1 MIRTLEL
8 AKATSHQGHQVTLS
22 FMHPAFNPPAFFYDV
37 IKAFKSERLLIRY
50 KSYAES
56 RKPKDGPPGKIT
68 ESKPRLIG
76 LIRQI
81 ISSLRYIPEEI
92 KLLKE
97 IRPDVIIARPDH
109 VVSFIFTA
117 KYLRIPLILETDG
130 PIEELDFFWGISS
143 RWLRYIDLIRGRSAD
158 AILYISNVCGQ
169 LWLNKGI
176 PEERLFLCPNGADPE
191 VFRPLSLTER
201 EKIRH
206 QFGLRG
212 STVIG
217 FSGNQRRWHGID
229 RLLKSVIP
237 LLRQNP
243 LIKIFIIGT
252 IEDKR
257 SLGLNNLP
265 VDIIEKQVIFTGA
278 VNYLEMPKII
288 DISDIVVMPY
298 PSMELFHFSPM
309 KMFEAMS
316 LGKIII
322 APLQGQIA
330 DILSSLDSAILYEP
344 DQGDALL
351 NAIKLGLE
359 VVSNGMNG
367 ISGRELLIRGH
378 SWTTR
383 GKVVSEACSYAIKSK
398 KLANA

>member
-1 MIRTLEL
+1 M
-8 AKATSHQGHQVTLS
+8 
-22 FMHPAFNPPAFFYDV
+22 
-37 IKAFKSERLLIRY
+37 
-50 KSYAES
+50 
-56 RKPKDGPPGKIT
+56 
-68 ESKPRLIG
+68 
-76 LIRQI
+76 
-81 ISSLRYIPEEI
+81 
-92 KLLKE
+92 
-97 IRPDVIIARPDH
+97 
-109 VVSFIFTA
+109 
-117 KYLRIPLILETDG
+117 
-130 PIEELDFFWGISS
+130 
-143 RWLRYIDLIRGRSAD
+143 
-158 AILYISNVCGQ
+158 
-169 LWLNKGI
+169 
-176 PEERLFLCPNGADPE
+176 
-191 VFRPLSLTER
+191 
-201 EKIRH
+201 
-206 QFGLRG
+206 
-212 STVIG
+212 
-217 FSGNQRRWHGID
+217 
-229 RLLKSVIP
+229 IP

-398 KLANA
+398 N